1 MDLLNKLGAAS
12 FITTIIA
19 LYLLG
24 VPDKMCY
31 IFFTFSMLMQSYVF
45 WKTKQWF
52 LMVQMVVLI
61 AFQVIIPWVRITPL
75 GKPVVPEV

>member
-1 MDLLNKLGAAS
+1 MGGRMDTLNKIGGAS

-24 VPDKMCY
+24 IPDKWCY
-31 IFFTFSMLMQSYVF
+31 VFFTVSMAMQSYVF

-52 LMVQMVVLI
+52 LVIQMVVLI
-61 AFQVIIPWVRITPL
+61 AFNVINWFRWSAGGI
-75 GKPVVPEV
+75 G